1 MLIYK
6 HTIEQLTRHLGY
18 PELGE
23 AFEGHLDDPSV
34 LEEYYLW
41 DTPDYM
47 LVRSFLINKIS
58 RRWTLDSNVLTIYK
72 DYGNPAKIS

>member
-6 HTIEQLTRHLGY
+6 HTIEQLTLHLGY

-23 AFEGHLDDPSV
+23 AFEGHPDDPSV

-41 DTPDYM
+41 GTPDYM

-72 DYGNPAKIS
+72 DYGNPVKIS